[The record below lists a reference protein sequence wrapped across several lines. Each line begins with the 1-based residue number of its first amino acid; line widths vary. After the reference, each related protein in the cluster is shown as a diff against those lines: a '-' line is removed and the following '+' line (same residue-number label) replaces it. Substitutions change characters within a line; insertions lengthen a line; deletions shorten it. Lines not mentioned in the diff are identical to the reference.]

1 MASHDT
7 AGAVFRL
14 VAVQPS
20 SGGWLHDAEEI
31 RAPSGNRVEETGIAV
46 LDESAVH
53 AVDAVTV
60 ADPIEVLW
68 DEGLVRARDVDGGS
82 ADDQRFDVLLLVL
95 FHMWFLSGQMACRGL
110 VLVCFGDYMV
120 ALLNRACKYVELTKF
135 NSAFCAGLTLLN
147 SSMMW

>member
-31 RAPSGNRVEETGIAV
+31 RAPGGHCVEETGIAV
-46 LDESAVH
+46 LDETAVH

-68 DEGLVRARDVDGGS
+68 DEVLVCGRDVDGGS
-82 ADDQRFDVLLLVL
+82 AADQRLEILLLVL
-95 FHMWFLSGQMACRGL
+95 FHMWFLSGQWPVAVCCRFASG
-110 VLVCFGDYMV
+110 
-120 ALLNRACKYVELTKF
+120 T
-135 NSAFCAGLTLLN
+135 T
-147 SSMMW
+147 W